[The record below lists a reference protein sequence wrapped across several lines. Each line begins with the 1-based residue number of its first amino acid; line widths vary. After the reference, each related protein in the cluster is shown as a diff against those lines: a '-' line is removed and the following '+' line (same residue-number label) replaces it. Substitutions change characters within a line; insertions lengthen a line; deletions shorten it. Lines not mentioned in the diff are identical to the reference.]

1 MQMNTCSVGL
11 LARSLYLIND
21 QEMFLEEMV
30 EQPNTVCRELRLASV
45 ADR

>member
-11 LARSLYLIND
+11 ARSQSLINE